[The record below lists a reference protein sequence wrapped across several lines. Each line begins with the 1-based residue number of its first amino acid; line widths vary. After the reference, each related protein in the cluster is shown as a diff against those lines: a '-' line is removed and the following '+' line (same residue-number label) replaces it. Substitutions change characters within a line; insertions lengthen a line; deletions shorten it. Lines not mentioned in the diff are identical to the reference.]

1 MLVRIL
7 SCILYWIH
15 NIMSEGLMC
24 LVCVIICSTFS
35 ILISSWFIRLNHN
48 EKLYIKSILIGKLK
62 NDFMRVGKKIIFSLI
77 SIIVALIAIFSVYI
91 YVSVPIPS
99 NSQNKIV
106 QISFDDVYLCIKD
119 LKDTLRYTSVFQQPF
134 FKSLKELHDVYGA
147 VFSLYVYEKA
157 DNFVITEVPDKFRN
171 EFIENSEWL
180 KFGYHAIEPR
190 FDKKEQSLEFERSF
204 LNVRKSILHW
214 AGKSSLAPCL
224 RLHYYFADD
233 SMIAILKKYK
243 VYHLLGADDEGR
255 ISYNLNR
262 LQSDSLYARRAY
274 IYMIV
279 YTIIR
284 QI

>member
-1 MLVRIL
+1 
-7 SCILYWIH
+7 
-15 NIMSEGLMC
+15 MC

-134 FKSLKELHDVYGA
+134 F
-147 VFSLYVYEKA
+147 
-157 DNFVITEVPDKFRN
+157 
-171 EFIENSEWL
+171 
-180 KFGYHAIEPR
+180 
-190 FDKKEQSLEFERSF
+190 
-204 LNVRKSILHW
+204 
-214 AGKSSLAPCL
+214 
-224 RLHYYFADD
+224 
-233 SMIAILKKYK
+233 
-243 VYHLLGADDEGR
+243 
-255 ISYNLNR
+255 
-262 LQSDSLYARRAY
+262 
-274 IYMIV
+274 
-279 YTIIR
+279 
-284 QI
+284 

>member
-1 MLVRIL
+1 
-7 SCILYWIH
+7 
-15 NIMSEGLMC
+15 
-24 LVCVIICSTFS
+24 
-35 ILISSWFIRLNHN
+35 
-48 EKLYIKSILIGKLK
+48 
-62 NDFMRVGKKIIFSLI
+62 MRVGKKIIFSLI

-204 LNVRKSILHW
+204 LNVRKI
-214 AGKSSLAPCL
+214 
-224 RLHYYFADD
+224 YFTLGRKIFF
-233 SMIAILKKYK
+233 SPMLEIT
-243 VYHLLGADDEGR
+243 LLFCGR
-255 ISYNLNR
+255 
-262 LQSDSLYARRAY
+262 
-274 IYMIV
+274 
-279 YTIIR
+279 
-284 QI
+284 

>member
-1 MLVRIL
+1 
-7 SCILYWIH
+7 
-15 NIMSEGLMC
+15 
-24 LVCVIICSTFS
+24 
-35 ILISSWFIRLNHN
+35 
-48 EKLYIKSILIGKLK
+48 
-62 NDFMRVGKKIIFSLI
+62 MRVGKKIIFSLI

-233 SMIAILKKYK
+233 SMIAILKKY
-243 VYHLLGADDEGR
+243 
-255 ISYNLNR
+255 
-262 LQSDSLYARRAY
+262 ARRAY
-274 IYMIV
+274 IYDSIYYHKTDIRIERMECFPLELLN
-279 YTIIR
+279 YQNKDTITLFSHEWAMNGHRNILNRIKLR
-284 QI
+284 QSIKWLAKNNYKFTFLE

>member
-1 MLVRIL
+1 M
-7 SCILYWIH
+7 
-15 NIMSEGLMC
+15 
-24 LVCVIICSTFS
+24 VINT
-35 ILISSWFIRLNHN
+35 N
-48 EKLYIKSILIGKLK
+48 
-62 NDFMRVGKKIIFSLI
+62 
-77 SIIVALIAIFSVYI
+77 
-91 YVSVPIPS
+91 
-99 NSQNKIV
+99 Q
-106 QISFDDVYLCIKD
+106 
-119 LKDTLRYTSVFQQPF
+119 
-134 FKSLKELHDVYGA
+134 
-147 VFSLYVYEKA
+147 
-157 DNFVITEVPDKFRN
+157 EVPDKFRN

-274 IYMIV
+274 IYI
-279 YTIIR
+279 
-284 QI
+284 

>member
-1 MLVRIL
+1 
-7 SCILYWIH
+7 
-15 NIMSEGLMC
+15 
-24 LVCVIICSTFS
+24 
-35 ILISSWFIRLNHN
+35 
-48 EKLYIKSILIGKLK
+48 
-62 NDFMRVGKKIIFSLI
+62 MRVSKRIIFSLI
-77 SIIVALIAIFSVYI
+77 SIIVALIVIFSVYI

-99 NSQNKIV
+99 NSPNKIV

-134 FKSLKELHDVYGA
+134 LKSLKELHDVYGA

-233 SMIAILKKYK
+233 NMIAILKNI
-243 VYHLLGADDEGR
+243 GF
-255 ISYNLNR
+255 I
-262 LQSDSLYARRAY
+262 
-274 IYMIV
+274 IY
-279 YTIIR
+279 
-284 QI
+284 